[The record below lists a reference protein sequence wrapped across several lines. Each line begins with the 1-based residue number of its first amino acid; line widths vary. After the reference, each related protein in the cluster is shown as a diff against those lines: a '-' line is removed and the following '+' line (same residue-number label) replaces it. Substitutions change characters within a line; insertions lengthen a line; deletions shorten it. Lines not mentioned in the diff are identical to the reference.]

1 MADKRKPDAH
11 AGKGATS
18 EPVGEDRP
26 ELSHPPGQP
35 AGGDSPLPNEGASV
49 ADPMAVDPEP
59 GAGRDDPAHA
69 DGSERE
75 SEPGAEGAS
84 VADPL
89 AVDGETESASTA
101 QPHEPPA
108 ERPGE
113 PAAPAAAGTVERV
126 VEKRGGFGAALIG
139 GVIAALLGFLAARSE
154 ILDPYLP
161 QSLRGEDHAQAI
173 ADLRTDIA
181 RQGEALEAMRQAAE
195 ANPPPDIA
203 PLQTRIDE
211 LSKQVAPLP
220 GKFSDLDE
228 RTAASQASLAAMET
242 RLSAVEKRPITEG
255 VSKSAIAAYEREL
268 EAMRQ
273 ALADQRSEV
282 AKMIAD
288 AREMEAQARELKN
301 QAADKARLAA
311 AGASAARLR
320 AALDGGAEYAAIL
333 DELKAAG
340 VDVPAA
346 LAAHAGD
353 GVATL
358 SALQAAFPPAA
369 REALGAAREASKG
382 SGGIGAF
389 LQRQLG
395 ARSVE
400 PRDGQDADAVL
411 SRAQAALTRGDLQ
424 AALSEIESLP
434 DPARAAMAGWVAQAS
449 DRQAAIGAADTL
461 AQSLNT
467 N

>member
-1 MADKRKPDAH
+1 
-11 AGKGATS
+11 
-18 EPVGEDRP
+18 
-26 ELSHPPGQP
+26 
-35 AGGDSPLPNEGASV
+35 
-49 ADPMAVDPEP
+49 
-59 GAGRDDPAHA
+59 
-69 DGSERE
+69 
-75 SEPGAEGAS
+75 EPGAEGAS

-282 AKMIAD
+282 EKMIAD
-288 AREMEAQARELKN
+288 AREMEAQARELEN

-434 DPARAAMAGWVAQAS
+434 DPARAALAGWVAQAS

>member
-1 MADKRKPDAH
+1 M
-11 AGKGATS
+11 
-18 EPVGEDRP
+18 
-26 ELSHPPGQP
+26 
-35 AGGDSPLPNEGASV
+35 
-49 ADPMAVDPEP
+49 
-59 GAGRDDPAHA
+59 
-69 DGSERE
+69 
-75 SEPGAEGAS
+75 
-84 VADPL
+84 
-89 AVDGETESASTA
+89 
-101 QPHEPPA
+101 
-108 ERPGE
+108 
-113 PAAPAAAGTVERV
+113 
-126 VEKRGGFGAALIG
+126 
-139 GVIAALLGFLAARSE
+139 
-154 ILDPYLP
+154 
-161 QSLRGEDHAQAI
+161 
-173 ADLRTDIA
+173 
-181 RQGEALEAMRQAAE
+181 
-195 ANPPPDIA
+195 
-203 PLQTRIDE
+203 
-211 LSKQVAPLP
+211 APLP

-282 AKMIAD
+282 EKMIAD
-288 AREMEAQARELKN
+288 AREMEAQARELEN

-434 DPARAAMAGWVAQAS
+434 DPARAALAGWVAQAS